1 MAIYL
6 DNLSLRDSDDAY
18 TLSKSAPIPKRLAQA
33 RKALGISQKE
43 LGIRLGMEPSSA
55 SGRMNHY
62 EKGRHTPD
70 FQTLERIA
78 SELGVPVSF
87 FTCRS
92 DMTAELYC
100 LIEKLDVEEQRALI
114 CQIEE
119 IIQTKEKG

>member
-6 DNLSLRDSDDAY
+6 DNLSFRESDDACI
-18 TLSKSAPIPKRLAQA
+18 LSKPTPIPQRLAQA

-70 FQTLERIA
+70 YQTLERIA
-78 SELGVPVSF
+78 AELGVPISF
-87 FTCRS
+87 FTCSS
-92 DMTAELYC
+92 DLTAELYC
-100 LIEKLDVEEQRALI
+100 LIDKLSDDEKQTLI
-114 CQIEE
+114 RQIEE
-119 IIQTKEKG
+119 SIQTKGS